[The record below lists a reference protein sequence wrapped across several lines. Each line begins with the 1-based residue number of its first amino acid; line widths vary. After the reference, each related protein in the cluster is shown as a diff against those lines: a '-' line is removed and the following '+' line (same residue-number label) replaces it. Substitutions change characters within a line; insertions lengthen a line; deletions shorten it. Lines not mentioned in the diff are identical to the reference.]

1 MMLATRGKLLLPGIQ
16 APETLATDAFGCAI
30 LTLGLIGLLIWRQP
44 PNPTKRLVAAA
55 FALYHTMT
63 TAGATLQALGG
74 QATAAQGWGSVGLH
88 CGTALW
94 FLVWLVRSQ
103 RAKAQ

>member
-44 PNPTKRLVAAA
+44 PNPTKSLVAAA

-63 TAGATLQALGG
+63 TAGQALGG
-74 QATAAQGWGSVGLH
+74 QATAAQGWGFVGLH
-88 CGTALW
+88 GGTALW